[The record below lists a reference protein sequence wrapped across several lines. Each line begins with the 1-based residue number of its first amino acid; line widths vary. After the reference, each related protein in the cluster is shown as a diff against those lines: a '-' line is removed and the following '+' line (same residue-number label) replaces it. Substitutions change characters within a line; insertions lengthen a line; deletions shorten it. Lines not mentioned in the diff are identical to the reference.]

1 MYCKNCGKEIDDKAD
16 ICIHCG
22 VKVDKKQVQYYEED
36 GDSKAGLGVVMSLF
50 LGLIGLI
57 IGLCM
62 YSSGSYERK
71 TFMKGWGITTLVCVI
86 VGVILY
92 FTVFA
97 GLLAGLGSYYY

>member
-1 MYCKNCGKEIDDKAD
+1 MFCKNCGKEIDDKAD

-22 VKVDKKQVQYYEED
+22 VRTNKVPSSYDED
-36 GDSKAGLGVVMSLF
+36 GESKTGLGVILSLF

-71 TFMKGWGITTLVCVI
+71 TFIKGWVTTTIICVI
-86 VGVILY
+86 VAVILY

-97 GLLAGLGSYYY
+97 GLLAGLGTYYY